1 MRTIIR
7 GGWVIGFK
15 GNTHTLIRNGALVY
29 EGNRIVHVGRSY
41 DGPFDAEIDAGGKLV
56 APGFIDVHVHAGD
69 RSGHR
74 LISDGGRPEYFGTPI
89 LDVGVKRASP
99 GTAGS
104 QQSPV
109 SGGSAAARIEL
120 QAAFTVVE
128 LLRNGITTFVEFGAH
143 RDMQEAILRQ
153 VERLGLRAYL
163 GAGFYCGEWEADD
176 HGRLV
181 RDLADE
187 TGERTFQI
195 ALDFIAKISGA
206 CEGRVNGILVPRS
219 VEACTPALLKRAR
232 EKADEL
238 GLPMATHA
246 AYSVL
251 EFHDV
256 MRRYQ
261 MTPIEMLASLD
272 MLRPTLNIGHGNF
285 IADNPNLNYSGARDL
300 ALLGEAGVTV
310 SHCALN
316 IVRRARTLDSW
327 DRYRSAGV
335 NLALGTD
342 TYPRDMIMNMRT
354 ASYLGKIT
362 SRNLRAAPAGQVF
375 EAATLGGSRALGRN
389 DIGRL
394 ERGALADII
403 IVDIGRRDVLRYTP
417 TSDPIKALIECGVGD
432 DVDTVIVDGVMR
444 MQGGV
449 IPGVDIGVLR
459 DQIQQEAE
467 ANWAN
472 WSASDTFGRTAEELS
487 PSSFPVSDII

>member
-7 GGWVIGFK
+7 GGWVVGFN
-15 GNTHTLIRNGALVY
+15 GSTHTLIRNGTLVY
-29 EGNRIVHVGRSY
+29 EGNRIIHVGSRY
-41 DGPFDAEIDAGGKLV
+41 DGPFDAEIDATGKLV

-69 RSGHR
+69 RAGHR

-89 LDVGVKRASP
+89 LDVGVKRTSP

-104 QQSPV
+104 QQPPAPA
-109 SGGSAAARIEL
+109 GSAVARLEL

-163 GAGFYCGEWEADD
+163 GAGFYCGEWEADA

-195 ALDFIAKISGA
+195 ALDFIARINGA
-206 CEGRVNGILVPRS
+206 CEGRVKGILVPRS
-219 VEACTPALLKRAR
+219 VEACTPDLLRRAR
-232 EKADEL
+232 DKADEL

-256 MRRYQ
+256 MRRYHK
-261 MTPIEMLASLD
+261 TPIEVLASLG

-285 IADNPNLNYSGARDL
+285 IADNPNLNYSGGRDL

-316 IVRRARTLDSW
+316 IVRRARTLDTW
-327 DRYRSAGV
+327 ERYRSAGV

-375 EAATLGGSRALGRN
+375 EAATLGGSRALGRS
-389 DIGRL
+389 DIGGL
-394 ERGALADII
+394 APGALADII
-403 IVDIGRRDVLRYTP
+403 IVDIDRRDVLRYTP
-417 TSDPIKALIECGVGD
+417 TFDPIKSLIECGIGD
-432 DVDTVIVDGVMR
+432 DVSTVIVDGVVR
-444 MQGGV
+444 MQMGV
-449 IPGVDIGVLR
+449 IPGIDIGALR

-467 ANWAN
+467 VNWAN
-472 WSASDTFGRTAEELS
+472 WSATDTFGRTAEELS
-487 PSSFPVSDII
+487 PSSFPVTDTF